1 MNRIQADTQ
10 VGRIGHEAGEAAR
23 AEGDRAIIPARGLS
37 LRECVLGVGLIATRE
52 LGAYFDSSI
61 AYVYAI
67 AFVVLANAIF
77 MNDFFLVGRVEMTA
91 FFDLAPMLLAV
102 FLPAVTMRL
111 WAEERKTRTIE
122 MLLTLPIVPLQA
134 VLGKFVAAVVLY
146 ALFLVGS
153 LPIVVMLMALGT
165 PDLGLIFGGYLGLV
179 LLGSMFLSFGMC
191 ISAITGD
198 QIIAFVLSSVLG
210 FFFVLTGD
218 DRVTAVLDGMAPA
231 LSIGTVLYE
240 LVSVVPRYQSF
251 VRGMVELSSM
261 VYFGL
266 MITLFLWIN
275 GLVLRQVRS

>member
-1 MNRIQADTQ
+1 MNRIQATTR
-10 VGRIGHEAGEAAR
+10 VGRDGHEAGAVAP
-23 AEGDRAIIPARGLS
+23 AEENRTITPARGLS
-37 LRECVLGVGLIATRE
+37 LRECISGIGLIAGRE

-61 AYVYAI
+61 AYVYTI
-67 AFVVLANAIF
+67 AFVVLANSIF
-77 MNDFFLVGRVEMTA
+77 MNEFFLAGRAEMTA

-134 VLGKFVAAVVLY
+134 VLGKFFGAMVLY
-146 ALFLVGS
+146 ALLLVGS
-153 LPIVVMLMALGT
+153 LPIVVMLIVLGS
-165 PDLGLIFGGYLGLV
+165 PDPGMIVGGYLGLV
-179 LLGSMFLSFGMC
+179 MLGAMFLSFGMYL
-191 ISAITGD
+191 SAITGD
-198 QIIAFVLSSVLG
+198 QIIAFVLSSALG

-218 DRVTAVLDGMAPA
+218 DRVVAVLDGVAPT

-240 LVSVVPRYQSF
+240 SVSVVPRYESF
-251 VRGMVELSSM
+251 VRGMIELSSM

-266 MITLFLWIN
+266 MIGLFLWIN